1 MCHIGN
7 TNHTKIAWIL
17 FLESD
22 NDKQSANYED
32 HKKLSDEI
40 YVTITPA
47 NRHKKEHVIFKKQ
60 RGNTLCPHYQD
71 LKISI
76 PGVMRGVKTTT
87 HSICTSHSL
96 TLFLIDQNND
106 DEKENSTKKCNEC
119 NKTQYAIHDTRLYTK
134 MSRQHHLPLYLQFH
148 IHSISGDPLT
158 LEVYHKSSRHF
169 AI

>member
-1 MCHIGN
+1 MINMSHRQHQPHEDCIDN
-7 TNHTKIAWIL
+7 LTL

-96 TLFLIDQNND
+96 TILPIDQNND
-106 DEKENSTKKCNEC
+106 DKENSTKNATNAIKHNMPSTTLAYTLKCHDN
-119 NKTQYAIHDTRLYTK
+119 TISLSLSVAI
-134 MSRQHHLPLYLQFH
+134 
-148 IHSISGDPLT
+148 SIQLVATP
-158 LEVYHKSSRHF
+158 
-169 AI
+169 